1 MRKIFGLIIAMGLM
15 EIAIFIL
22 VGKGIGVFN
31 TLLLIILTSIIG
43 ITVAKKQGLQSV
55 QNIRNSVSVGEP
67 PGEAM
72 IHTFLI
78 FVGGI
83 LLVLPGFLTDL
94 LGFLFVIP
102 FTRKWFKPAI
112 YLWLRKRMKNG
123 QVFIIRR

>member
-1 MRKIFGLIIAMGLM
+1 MRKILGFIIAIGLL

-55 QNIRNSVSVGEP
+55 QNIQNSLSVGEP
-67 PGEAM
+67 PGHAM
-72 IHTFLI
+72 IDTFLI
-78 FVGGI
+78 FIGGI

-94 LGFLFVIP
+94 LGFLLVIP
-102 FTRKWFKPAI
+102 FRRTWFKPAS
-112 YLWLRKRMKNG
+112 YLWVRKRMRNG